1 MASYITITDAETD
14 PEAPL
19 TSELAKKWRDNPIAI
34 AEGETGAPKIVS
46 KAMDLFLGTFSF
58 SATPA
63 GLTGLD
69 GEDGLLIWYGVTNT
83 SGAAALT
90 LEVRFSN
97 DNGST
102 WGSYQS
108 IGPSQ
113 PATSSRNGFAILGL
127 KTGRFRSTHNLD
139 SQALVSSTLTV
150 PSNCNAFQIRA
161 NGGTASGGTAYVLG
175 IGETQ

>member
-19 TSELAKKWRDNPIAI
+19 TSELAKKWRDNPLAI
-34 AEGETGAPKIVS
+34 AEGAIGAPKIVP
-46 KAMDLFLGTFSF
+46 KAMGLFLGTFNF

-69 GEDGLLIWYGVTNT
+69 GEDGLLIWHGINNT
-83 SGAAALT
+83 STGSTLT

-97 DNGST
+97 NNGST

-108 IGPSQ
+108 IGLVVPIEG
-113 PATSSRNGFAILGL
+113 SRNGFAILGL
-127 KTGRFRSTHNLD
+127 KTGRFRSTRNGGNGDLV
-139 SQALVSSTLTV
+139 QATLTV
-150 PSNCNAFQIRA
+150 PSGCNAFQIRSS
-161 NGGTASGGTAYVLG
+161 GGTASGGTAFVLG
-175 IGETQ
+175 IGETI

>member
-1 MASYITITDAETD
+1 MPAYIPITDAQAD

-19 TSELAKKWRDNPIAI
+19 TSELAKQWRDNPLAI
-34 AEGETGAPKIVS
+34 AEGASGAPKIVS
-46 KAMDLFLGTFSF
+46 KAMDLFLGSFNFSG
-58 SATPA
+58 TPQ

-69 GEDGLLIWYGVTNT
+69 GEDGLLIWYGIDNT
-83 SGAAALT
+83 SGIASLT

-113 PATSSRNGFAILGL
+113 PINSSRNGFAILGL
-127 KTGRFRSTHNLD
+127 KTGLFRSTHNRD
-139 SQALVSSTLTV
+139 SEGLVSRTLTV